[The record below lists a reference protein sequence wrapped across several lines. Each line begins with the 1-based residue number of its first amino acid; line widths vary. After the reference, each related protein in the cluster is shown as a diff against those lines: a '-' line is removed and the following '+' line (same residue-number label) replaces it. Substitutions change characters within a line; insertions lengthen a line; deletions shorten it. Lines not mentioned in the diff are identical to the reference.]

1 MWAEV
6 TVGKIIIASGVAV
19 VEPSEGAEEESEGD
33 KQEDERGSLSFPS
46 VFYVDE
52 REGDGEEV
60 EESGAKGVG

>member
-6 TVGKIIIASGVAV
+6 TVGKMIIASGVAV
-19 VEPSEGAEEESEGD
+19 VEPSEGAEEESEGNE
-33 KQEDERGSLSFPS
+33 QEDERGVLSVPS
-46 VFYVDE
+46 VVCVDE